1 MIPADNLPEAV
12 VARLQTHFPALRVL
26 RNSGEV
32 VYGLDLENLS
42 SQEAEYLKLD
52 IEFYLHNP
60 HLPLENLCSRLN
72 NYQPRTPSQQEL
84 LVYAHK
90 LEQMQDN
97 SRGAGLYMYGDA
109 GIGKSH
115 TAVGLGK
122 LFMSQGLNPIFMT
135 ADSYSFD
142 TRLLL
147 TSGQVWII
155 DDLNSGYGLGS
166 RLFKKVVLNVHDRGG
181 RMFVTSNKPY
191 DELLKEMFV
200 GESDADRMR
209 YDDRTRGMFKIL
221 HVQGDS
227 FRQDTAWYT

>member
-1 MIPADNLPEAV
+1 M
-12 VARLQTHFPALRVL
+12 ARLQTHFPALRVL